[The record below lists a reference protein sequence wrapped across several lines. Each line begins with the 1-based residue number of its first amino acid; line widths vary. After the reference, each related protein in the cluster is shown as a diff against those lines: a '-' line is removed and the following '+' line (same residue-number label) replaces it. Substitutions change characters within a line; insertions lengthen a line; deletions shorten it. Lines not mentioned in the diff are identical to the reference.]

1 MTRKRL
7 TVTRIPT
14 SPTYLL
20 MARSRNRLLADRDTF
35 ASLYRETADDVL
47 VFIVR
52 RVFDREVAMDLAAE
66 TFAQAFVSRGRFR
79 GSTQAEA
86 GAWIFT
92 IARRQVADY
101 LRRGKAERRA
111 LNKLGIEPPRL
122 TDEDLDRVDQLAGLT
137 ELRAAIGAGLR
148 ELNPAQRDAIA
159 LRVVEELPYPEVA
172 ARLGI
177 SEQTARA
184 RVSRGLR
191 ALAVMLEQTP
201 IPTEAC

>member
-1 MTRKRL
+1 
-7 TVTRIPT
+7 
-14 SPTYLL
+14 
-20 MARSRNRLLADRDTF
+20 MARSRNRLLADRETF
-35 ASLYRETADDVL
+35 AALYRQTADDVL

-52 RVFDREVAMDLAAE
+52 RIFDREVAMDLAAE
-66 TFAQAFVSRGRFR
+66 AFAQAFVSRGRFR
-79 GSTQAEA
+79 GSSQAEA
-86 GAWIFT
+86 GAGIFT

-101 LRRGKAERRA
+101 LRRGKTERRA

-122 TDEDLDRVDQLAGLT
+122 NDEDLDRVDQLAGLT